1 MTGIDVGIGLPTTV
15 PGKDGTAL
23 PAWARRAEDLG
34 FASLGVLDR
43 LVYDNFEPLVSL
55 AAAAA
60 ATTRIRLVSTILIAP
75 YRGGAALLAKQAA
88 TVDALSGG
96 RLVLGVAAGG
106 REDDYAAT
114 GAPYSGRGA
123 RLDRLIGELR
133 DTWDGG
139 GAVPGIGPR
148 PARPGGIPLL
158 VGGHSPAAMRRAARF
173 GTGWIAGGSS
183 VTAYP
188 ELVRRAH
195 AAWAGEGRT
204 DRPRMVSLI
213 YACLGPDAE
222 RVATE
227 YLRGYYA
234 FIGAKAERA
243 AAGVLLDAVRLRET
257 VQGYAEAG
265 CDELIIMPCTADP
278 RQPDLLAKAAL
289 G

>member
-15 PGKDGTAL
+15 PDKDGTAL
-23 PAWARRAEDLG
+23 AEWARRAEELG

-55 AAAAA
+55 AAAASV
-60 ATTRIRLVSTILIAP
+60 TRSIRLTSTILIAP
-75 YRGGAALLAKQAA
+75 YRNGAALLAKQAA
-88 TVDALSGG
+88 TIDALSGG

-106 REDDYAAT
+106 REDDYLAT
-114 GAPYSGRGA
+114 GAPYTGRGA

-133 DTWDGG
+133 AIWAGD
-139 GAVPGIGPR
+139 GAVPGIGPAPR
-148 PARPGGIPLL
+148 RPGGVPLL
-158 VGGHSPAAMRRAARF
+158 VGGHSPAAMRRSARF
-173 GTGWIAGGSS
+173 GMGWIAGGSS

-188 ELVRRAH
+188 DLVRQARGI
-195 AAWAGEGRT
+195 WAEEGRT

-213 YACLGPDAE
+213 YACLGPDAR
-222 RVATE
+222 RVATG

-243 AAGVLLDAVRLRET
+243 AAGVVLDAGQLRET
-257 VQGYAEAG
+257 VRAYAEGG

-278 RQPDLLAKAAL
+278 KQLELLGQAVL
-289 G
+289 P